1 MRHWVDPKSH
11 VVPVIRLVASLAVG
25 LILAG
30 VGGMVLGE
38 YTFQGVGIQW
48 LAISG
53 GAGLGG
59 AMAWLLNR
67 VWGHHPPR
75 WMMPVAALLSMAGE
89 SLAVQRDMDGYP
101 WPPEAYA
108 AVALA
113 AVTSAYG
120 IWSAHRVAEQERAKK
135 P

>member
-1 MRHWVDPKSH
+1 MSRSDDTRRP
-11 VVPVIRLVASLAVG
+11 VPPAVRLAGSLAVG

-30 VGGMVLGE
+30 LGGMVLGE
-38 YTFQGVGIQW
+38 YTFQGEGIQW

-67 VWGHHPPR
+67 VWSHDPPP
-75 WMMPVAALLSMAGE
+75 WMMPVAAV
-89 SLAVQRDMDGYP
+89 LAVLGEALAVHNDNPDRP
-101 WPPEAYA
+101 WPAEGW
-108 AVALA
+108 VAIVLA
-113 AVTSAYG
+113 AVSSAYG
-120 IWSAHRVAEQERAKK
+120 IWSAHRVAEQDRARK